1 MISSMLPGFQPR
13 SVTIPQVIPASQ
25 LFTGSNTSVNAAANH
40 PSVARNNLNVLK
52 ALEKAKSM
60 LPPEEEAAPAQ
71 LKCSICLELS
81 SVTSKISSTNCG
93 HLFCDECL
101 ASLFAMPGATK
112 CPNCRKGI
120 TKKGCRRVFLS

>member
-1 MISSMLPGFQPR
+1 MMPR
-13 SVTIPQVIPASQ
+13 IQSRTVTAPQVIPATQ
-25 LFTGSNTSVNAAANH
+25 LFPNSNNTSSTNASIAH
-40 PSVARNNLNVLK
+40 PSAAKNNIAVLK
-52 ALEKAKSM
+52 ALEKAKAM
-60 LPPEEEAAPAQ
+60 LPPAEEAAPAQ

-101 ASLFAMPGATK
+101 NNLFSMPGATK

-120 TKKGCRRVFLS
+120 TKKGLRRVFLS